1 MKSRRMRKSPKTLSI
16 LQMKVKIR
24 MESLKKMKRERRTLM
39 MRKTQIKMLSW
50 VHNQKFRKSLLSW
63 QVTL

>member
-39 MRKTQIKMLSW
+39 MRKTQIKMLS
-50 VHNQKFRKSLLSW
+50 
-63 QVTL
+63 